1 MKIKNILAV
10 SALALTTLASCSKW
24 TDMEIQ
30 HPEDL
35 TQPNHSEAY
44 YKALRDYKN
53 SDHQIAF
60 SYYSAWTGVGTNMQS
75 SLMGLPDSV
84 DLVSLSGVGGRIQQ
98 KLSSRTC
105 VMHSRRRG

>member
-53 SDHQIAF
+53 SDHQ
-60 SYYSAWTGVGTNMQS
+60 
-75 SLMGLPDSV
+75 
-84 DLVSLSGVGGRIQQ
+84 
-98 KLSSRTC
+98 
-105 VMHSRRRG
+105 

>member
-53 SDHQIAF
+53 SLTTAL
-60 SYYSAWTGVGTNMQS
+60 GRV
-75 SLMGLPDSV
+75 
-84 DLVSLSGVGGRIQQ
+84 LVRIC
-98 KLSSRTC
+98 RA
-105 VMHSRRRG
+105 H